1 MPPRIFVC
9 VPQPSLSVY
18 GVRVLQ
24 NHYCSQAKQAA
35 AKILLSF
42 ARIERECGR
51 APRFRW
57 SRKRSGSHR
66 FVILLASMS
75 PIKSL
80 TKPIS
85 GRALFAI
92 RCIGMVRCSDAVFA
106 NPSWLATQKRRSH
119 ALTPHKTFSKEQNEW
134 QHNNRRKQISQSRS
148 AQISQ
153 HY

>member
-1 MPPRIFVC
+1 MPPRMFVC

-51 APRFRW
+51 VHRFRW

-80 TKPIS
+80 T
-85 GRALFAI
+85 L
-92 RCIGMVRCSDAVFA
+92 MVTGAGA
-106 NPSWLATQKRRSH
+106 KRREPK
-119 ALTPHKTFSKEQNEW
+119 AVRFWRPVDRLVM
-134 QHNNRRKQISQSRS
+134 SRTTAHGYCPTRIYRFPDHYPPMT
-148 AQISQ
+148 AQ
-153 HY
+153 Y

>member
-1 MPPRIFVC
+1 MPPRMFVC
-9 VPQPSLSVY
+9 VPRPSLSVY

-51 APRFRW
+51 VHRFRW

-80 TKPIS
+80 T
-85 GRALFAI
+85 
-92 RCIGMVRCSDAVFA
+92 
-106 NPSWLATQKRRSH
+106 PSFGAGAKRRSQPRQRRQQRLVMHGQHGLCETH
-119 ALTPHKTFSKEQNEW
+119 AELAFRHPKRGLSDNHLSLVNQQLHKGW
-134 QHNNRRKQISQSRS
+134 IRKPC
-148 AQISQ
+148 
-153 HY
+153 